1 MSDGRI
7 QVTFGELENARSS
20 IQTTW
25 GNITRELEDLKR
37 FLQPLVATWS
47 GEASTAYQ
55 AQQAKWDRAAADL
68 NQVLNQIGVALGT
81 SNENFQTAERQNAS
95 RYGG

>member
-1 MSDGRI
+1 MSEGRI

-25 GNITRELEDLKR
+25 ANISRELEDLKR
-37 FLQPLVATWS
+37 FLQPMVETWT

-55 AQQAKWDRAAADL
+55 AQQAKWDCAATDL

-81 SNENFQTAERQNAS
+81 SNENYQNAES
-95 RYGG
+95 TNARRYG

>member
-1 MSDGRI
+1 MSEI
-7 QVTFGELENARSS
+7 LVTFGELENARSS

-25 GNITRELEDLKR
+25 TNISREMEDLKR
-37 FLQPLVATWS
+37 FLQPMVGTWT

-55 AQQAKWDRAAADL
+55 AHQAQWDRSANDL

-81 SNENFQTAERQNAS
+81 SNENYQAGEAANKS
-95 RYGG
+95 RWA

>member
-1 MSDGRI
+1 MSEI
-7 QVTFGELENARSS
+7 LVTFGELENARSS

-25 GNITRELEDLKR
+25 TNISREMEDLKR
-37 FLQPLVATWS
+37 YLAPMVGTWT

-55 AQQAKWDRAAADL
+55 AHQAQWDRAANDL

-81 SNENFQTAERQNAS
+81 SNENYQAGEAANKGRWA
-95 RYGG
+95 

>member
-1 MSDGRI
+1 MSEI
-7 QVTFGELENARSS
+7 LVTFGELENARSS

-25 GNITRELEDLKR
+25 TNISREMEDLKR
-37 FLQPLVATWS
+37 FLQPMVGTWT

-55 AQQAKWDRAAADL
+55 AHQAKWDQSANDL

-81 SNENFQTAERQNAS
+81 SNENYQAGEAANRNRWA
-95 RYGG
+95 

>member
-1 MSDGRI
+1 MSADRI
-7 QVTFGELENARSS
+7 QVTFGELGNAQGS

-25 GNITRELEDLKR
+25 TNISRELDDLKR
-37 FLQPLVATWS
+37 YLQPLVATWS
-47 GEASTAYQ
+47 GDASTAYQ
-55 AQQAKWDRAAADL
+55 AEQAKWDQSANDL

-81 SNENFQTAERQNAS
+81 SNEHFQAAERANAA